1 MFTGKSELP
10 INPILQKQTAKLTSL
25 VTTWTTF
32 FAWAVSSL
40 LARLLLLYPSSS
52 ELATRYNRRAFSHK
66 ASECKGSISSAAGS
80 LLYTA
85 YLLLLI
91 SRLLLLSFRPHHWI
105 TTDYDLLMGRLA
117 AYASHRMVG
126 LAMVPLVGAILFYHL
141 HLHYR
146 RPLKA
151 VAVMLWELLVLL
163 NSSADKG
170 ISKTLHLLAEEV
182 VDLATAI
189 LLKAVC
195 QNQWFSAFSIT
206 CSSRDGGQEL
216 SVARVRLRHFNG
228 LSQLARQKVALFERH
243 SELVLALGIPVAT
256 AIMAAILGK
265 TLVEFSFSIATT
277 TTTPTTTTT
286 TTAKCLLFL
295 LETPLLVATAH
306 RALTDALFLTK
317 AVLTTSF
324 ALRLQLAELN
334 RRLLSRVMFAKLKFS
349 SCSKGRQ
356 PQKQL
361 FHLLTAWT
369 AFRADHSHVLVDLLH
384 LNRFFSP
391 AIAWGYVVH
400 LLLNVY
406 FLSLLTFLRL
416 DWLPTLFV
424 LWILLFQLLFAAF
437 LFLLPSVAAPLY
449 QLHRLL
455 YRSLAEME
463 NNVGGGY
470 QQVKQKIKL
479 TAYYELLC
487 SRKPLLLLYSS
498 MLFYSFTIF
507 IKNRR
512 KQLLMANE
520 YKNNTKARK
529 STPKTTLKKL

>member
-163 NSSADKG
+163 NNSADKG

-182 VDLATAI
+182 VDLATSI

-317 AVLTTSF
+317 AVLTTLF

-384 LNRFFSP
+384 LNHFFSP
-391 AIAWGYVVH
+391 AIAWGNVVH

-449 QLHRLL
+449 RLHRLL

-487 SRKPLLLLYSS
+487 SRKPVFVFTMGAFGRISYKWLLEVTTYYNWITLLNCKIY
-498 MLFYSFTIF
+498 
-507 IKNRR
+507 
-512 KQLLMANE
+512 
-520 YKNNTKARK
+520 
-529 STPKTTLKKL
+529 